1 MTIPTICTEWKFSAQ
16 SATPTWAMFL
26 KMALNQQV
34 SVFVLIQL
42 RLILKTMSNVFVAE
56 NNNFRI
62 EVRTAFDFDQSN
74 PLNYHYLFKYTI
86 LIINQGAV
94 PAQLLSRKWNIK
106 DANGKINIVEGPGV
120 VGHTPH
126 FDQGG
131 AFEYSSFCPLPTM
144 TGEMWG
150 HFNMINKY
158 GQSFSID
165 TPLFRFHVPSDYI
178 DTY

>member
-1 MTIPTICTEWKFSAQ
+1 MSDSF
-16 SATPTWAMFL
+16 
-26 KMALNQQV
+26 V
-34 SVFVLIQL
+34 S
-42 RLILKTMSNVFVAE
+42 E

-62 EVRTAFDFDQSN
+62 EVRTFFDFDQSN

-86 LIINQGAV
+86 LITNLGAV

-106 DANGKINIVEGPGV
+106 DAKGELKLVEGPGV
-120 VGHTPH
+120 IGQTPY
-126 FDQGG
+126 FEPGG

-144 TGEMWG
+144 SGEMWG

-158 GQSFSID
+158 GQSFKID
-165 TPLFRFHVPSDYI
+165 TPLFRFQVPAEYI